1 MKVLK
6 VINNNMVSTL
16 DSRGKE
22 IIVMGCGLG
31 FKTKVDSEIDESR
44 IERVYKMDSQSQTEQ
59 LISLFGE
66 LPLEQIELAND
77 VISYAKT
84 HIDKTFN
91 PTIYLTLT
99 DHIGFAIKR
108 SREGIQTEAP
118 LLYET
123 RRFYPEEYDVGV
135 RAMCM
140 VEERLN
146 VKLPK
151 SEASSIALHFINAEM
166 NTNLDEVMKIN
177 RIMQNTMNIVR
188 MHLQCELDT
197 DSIEYER
204 FLMHLRYFAHRIV
217 TRQVF
222 DDSDSVLYDMIV
234 VSYPDAIKC
243 ALRIAD
249 YIEQGYNFTVTKDE
263 MAYLAIHIQRNMPK

>member
-6 VINNNMVSTL
+6 VINNNMVSTR

-31 FKTKVDSEIDESR
+31 FKTKPGSEINESR
-44 IERVYKMDSQSQTEQ
+44 IERIYKMDNQSQTEQ
-59 LISLFGE
+59 LISLFEE
-66 LPLEQIELAND
+66 LPLEQIELANE
-77 VISYAKT
+77 VISYAKM
-84 HIDKTFN
+84 HIDKAFN

-108 SREGIQTEAP
+108 NKEGIQTEAP

-135 RAMCM
+135 QAVRML
-140 VEERLN
+140 EERLSI
-146 VKLPK
+146 KLPK
-151 SEASSIALHFINAEM
+151 SEASSIALHLINAEM
-166 NTNLDEVMKIN
+166 NTNIDEAM
-177 RIMQNTMNIVR
+177 RIHRIIQNTMNIVR
-188 MHLQCELDT
+188 MHLQQELDT
-197 DSIEYER
+197 ESIEYER

-217 TRQVF
+217 TEQALN
-222 DDSDSVLYDMIV
+222 DTDGVLYDMIAI
-234 VSYPDAIKC
+234 SYPNALKC

-249 YIEQGYNFTVTKDE
+249 YIEQGFDFTVTRDE
-263 MAYLAIHIQRNMPK
+263 MAYLAIHIQRNTLK

>member
-6 VINNNMVSTL
+6 VINNNMVSTR
-16 DSRGKE
+16 DNRGKE

-31 FKTKVDSEIDESR
+31 FKAKADQEIDESR
-44 IERVYKMDSQSQTEQ
+44 IERVYRMDNQSQTEQ

-123 RRFYPEEYDVGV
+123 KRFYPEEYDVGV
-135 RAMCM
+135 RATHML
-140 VEERLN
+140 EERLHIS
-146 VKLPK
+146 LPR
-151 SEASSIALHFINAEM
+151 SEASSIAIHFINAEM
-166 NTNLDEVMKIN
+166 NTKLDETMRIH
-177 RIMQNTMNIVR
+177 RIMQNTTNIVR
-188 MHLQCELDT
+188 MHLQRELDT
-197 DSIEYER
+197 ESTEYER
-204 FLMHLRYFAHRIV
+204 FIMHLRYFAHRIV
-217 TRQVF
+217 TGKVLR
-222 DDSDSVLYDMIV
+222 DSDGVLYDMIAIA
-234 VSYPDAIKC
+234 YPNAVRC

-249 YIEQGYNFTVTKDE
+249 YIEQEYNFTVTRDE
-263 MAYLAIHIQRNMPK
+263 MSYLAIHIQRNVPA

>member
-1 MKVLK
+1 MKILK

-31 FKTKVDSEIDESR
+31 FKAKTGSEIDESR
-44 IERVYKMDSQSQTEQ
+44 IERIYKMDNQSQTEQ

-66 LPLEQIELAND
+66 LPLEQIEVAND
-77 VISYAKT
+77 VIAYAKT

-123 RRFYPEEYDVGV
+123 KRFYPQEYDVGV
-135 RAMCM
+135 RAMGM
-140 VEERLN
+140 LEERLH
-146 VKLPK
+146 VRLPK

-166 NTNLDEVMKIN
+166 NTNLDETMQIN
-177 RIMQNTMNIVR
+177 RIMQGTMNIVR
-188 MHLQCELDT
+188 MSLQRELDT
-197 DSIEYER
+197 ESIEYER
-204 FLMHLRYFAHRIV
+204 FIMHLRYFAHRIV
-217 TRQVF
+217 TEQVLK
-222 DDSDSVLYDMIV
+222 DTDGVLYDMV
-234 VSYPDAIKC
+234 AAAYPNSIKC

-249 YIEQGYNFTVTKDE
+249 YIEQGFNFTVTRDE
-263 MAYLAIHIQRNMPK
+263 MAYLAIHIQRNIPG

>member
-16 DSRGKE
+16 DSKGKE

-31 FKTKVDSEIDESR
+31 FKAKADAQIDESK
-44 IERVYKMDSQSQTEQ
+44 IERVYKMENQSQTDK
-59 LISLFGE
+59 LISLFEE
-66 LPLEQIELAND
+66 LPLEHIEVAND

-99 DHIGFAIKR
+99 DHISFAIKR
-108 SREGIQTEAP
+108 SREGIRTEAP

-135 RAMCM
+135 QAVSMM
-140 VEERLN
+140 EERLH
-146 VKLPK
+146 VSLPK
-151 SEASSIALHFINAEM
+151 SEASSIALHLINAEM
-166 NTNLDEVMKIN
+166 NTSISDVMKIN

-188 MHLQCELDT
+188 LNLQRELNE

-204 FLMHLRYFAHRIV
+204 FVMHLRYFAHRIV
-217 TRQVF
+217 TEQVF
-222 DDSDSVLYDMIV
+222 DDTDSVLYDMIA
-234 VSYPDAIKC
+234 VSYPKALKC
-243 ALRIAD
+243 AIRIAD
-249 YIEQGYNFTVTKDE
+249 YIEQAYNFTVTKDE
-263 MAYLAIHIQRNMPK
+263 MAYLSIHIQRNMGK